1 MAKWG
6 VPKATTATRTA
17 GVPLAGEVLY
27 DQDEKAMYYGDGA
40 TPGGV
45 PLHTRSQET
54 AYVYGIDY
62 DTTNSSA
69 AGTKVVL
76 NHDHDKQDDPLR
88 YLSVAEFVKTP
99 AHTFKSCV
107 MDVANKTI
115 AYFLDVSDATKKED
129 GTAAKLDGT
138 DGDVMVRI
146 PITHYRKD
154 EYHVDVGGVD
164 HKHIVWLVSDREF
177 VGSAIHPWFYTSN
190 GGATATVQYIGKFP
204 GVLCDSTGAPK
215 VQSDENT
222 PVAFATGD
230 KLRSIAGARPCASIT
245 RHNARVAAEN
255 NGGTQPNA
263 LFRWWVCLMAAIDGG
278 TFNAQAGISIGYS
291 NLSAYFYSALRKTGR
306 TAVYGNQSGEI
317 LADETEETGL
327 DLDLLTMASGGGNLW
342 NAGAQADHNKRVVS
356 FCWRGLEDLW
366 GARWEFIDGCQKNQG
381 GTDTITSDGVVYDR
395 YPAGNNGTTAYAWK
409 NGDVVIYTA
418 SATPAVN
425 AATYSDNTKTTDRS
439 KPVTA
444 YTEDH
449 SASGLWV
456 TNNTAKYGDCDSDM
470 GAGQAGEHF
479 PADGYTGASYAW
491 INHPWPKLVGSI
503 KTFDPLTFY
512 CITVGGSDSTYFGDY
527 FYNDV
532 NAGARVLAVGG
543 TAYYGGY
550 VGPGCVYASIALSSS
565 AAIIGC
571 RLAASGA

>member
-6 VPKATTATRTA
+6 VPKATSETRKA

-27 DQDEKAMYYGDGA
+27 DSDEKSLYFGDGT

-45 PLHTRSQET
+45 ALHNRSQET

-62 DTTNSSA
+62 DTTTSSA

-88 YLSVAEFVKTP
+88 YLSVGEFVQTP

-107 MDVANKTI
+107 MDVSTKTI
-115 AYFLDVSDATKKED
+115 AYFLDVSDSTKKED

-138 DGDVMVRI
+138 DGDVMIRI
-146 PITHYRKD
+146 PPTYYRRD

-164 HKHIVWLVSDREF
+164 HKHIVWLVSDKEF

-215 VQSDENT
+215 AQSAENT
-222 PVAFATGD
+222 PAAFATGD
-230 KLRSIAGARPCASIT
+230 KLRSIAGARPCANIT
-245 RHNARVAAEN
+245 RHNARIAAEN

-263 LFRWWVCLMAAIDGG
+263 LFRWWVCMMVAIDAGS
-278 TFNAQAGISIGYS
+278 FNADAISIGYC

-306 TAVYGNQSGEI
+306 SAVYGNQSGEV

-356 FCWRGLEDLW
+356 FSWRGFEDLW
-366 GARWEFIDGCQKNQG
+366 GARWEFIDGCQKYQAVEL
-381 GTDTITSDGVVYDR
+381 DTITSDGVVYNR

-425 AATYSDNTKTTDRS
+425 AATYSDNAKTTDRN

-444 YTEDH
+444 YVEDY
-449 SASGLWV
+449 SSSGLWV
-456 TNNTAKYGDCDSDM
+456 TNNISVYGDCDSDM

-479 PADGYTGASYAW
+479 PDAGFTGASYAW
-491 INHPWPKLVGSI
+491 INHPWPKLAGYI

-512 CITVGGSDSTYFGDY
+512 CITVGGSATTYFGDY
-527 FYNDV
+527 FYNDAV
-532 NAGARVLAVGG
+532 AGARVLFVGG
-543 TAYYGGY
+543 VAGGGGS
-550 VGPGCVYASIALSSS
+550 VGPGYVYANNGLSYSDAAL
-565 AAIIGC
+565 GC